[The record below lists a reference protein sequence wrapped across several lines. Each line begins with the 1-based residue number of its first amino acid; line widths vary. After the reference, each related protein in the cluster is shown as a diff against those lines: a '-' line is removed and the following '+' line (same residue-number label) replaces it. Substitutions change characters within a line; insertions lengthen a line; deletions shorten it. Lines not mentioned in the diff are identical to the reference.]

1 MSIITTV
8 IGLVTHVISL
18 LPIGGLGGLGGFGL

>member
-8 IGLVTHVISL
+8 IGLVSHLVGT
-18 LPIGGLGGLGGFGL
+18 LPIGGLPGLGVLGL